1 MRDGFGVDTEAGI
14 VGLLPAPIYWLIRDL
29 HNGFAKWTLCQAAGC
44 YLIAAM
50 TKLVV
55 RQCWWLST
63 LWALGAI
70 QDVCA
75 EVKMPAVFGEHMIL
89 QRGKP
94 VPVYGSAVA
103 GEKITV
109 TFHGQSLA
117 TTTNPRGVWQLK
129 LAAMSADPNG
139 QPLTVRGSNTLT
151 FNDVLVGDVWLCSGQ
166 SNMDMR
172 LGGCERPA
180 DVAGA
185 AYPGIRQFLSPAGS
199 WKECTPA
206 SAAEFSG
213 VAFYFARKIYQD
225 QQEKIPI
232 GLMLAAM
239 GGTKID
245 LWLAPDGLIDIPVLH
260 PLYHQTGVPGG
271 PFSLFEKLIKPLVPY
286 GIKGAI
292 WYQGENSELAAQSPD
307 SYYLKMK
314 ALALGWQRVWGL
326 DELAFYPVIIA
337 NWGELPKGP
346 APEMFKG
353 GWDADTRL
361 QQANAMALPHAGCA
375 SALDIGDS
383 SMGDKIWQGWH
394 PKDKLDV
401 GERLAL
407 WALKNDYGRPQL
419 EASGPT
425 LKEVGLVGGTVVCSF
440 DHLGNGLMVG
450 SKKWYEPTREMASGK
465 LRCFVIAGA
474 DGVWHAAD
482 AVIKGATVVLSSP
495 QVRAPRKVSY
505 ACWQNPEGCNLYNK
519 DGLPAAP
526 FHVED
531 VTQHLSITAAAGDGG
546 EISPSGSRNYPKRKA
561 TLYHITPKTGYF
573 IQDVKVD
580 GVSVGSVRSYTFDP
594 IDASHTI
601 AASFAKTAPKYTI
614 SASASGGGTLT
625 PAGAVSVAQGEA
637 ATFSIAAN
645 GDNQVEVTVDG
656 VCLGARSQVIFSDVR
671 SNHTLAIAFC
681 GTIKASAGF
690 GGTITPDGALP
701 VSYGASQTFTVA
713 PLAGY
718 AISSINV
725 DGVNVATANSYTFPK
740 VTASHTIVANFK
752 NTAKAL
758 RVGAVPKPERLLIA
772 CRAEALPAK
781 GDLTSWPSYLPA
793 GKPMKPIG
801 TPALDTID
809 GHPYAKVS
817 YETGDGFSAGTYPSP
832 IACEGASI
840 VVVAKPM
847 RNGAGSGWTS
857 IVDVF
862 YDRLVL
868 GIRNDSGLVCVRRN
882 GGVDTGSKSIPDGQ
896 ITILSLI
903 VQPDGAYKVF
913 ANGSEVM
920 SNPTKNAMT
929 SLVPGAAG
937 PFATSITVGR
947 NAPDGWSAFNGAI
960 GDVFAY
966 TTALSDADRQQLEAW
981 IANSLTSDKPKP

>member
-1 MRDGFGVDTEAGI
+1 MGAV
-14 VGLLPAPIYWLIRDL
+14 
-29 HNGFAKWTLCQAAGC
+29 
-44 YLIAAM
+44 
-50 TKLVV
+50 
-55 RQCWWLST
+55 
-63 LWALGAI
+63 WALGAC
-70 QDVCA
+70 QSARA

-94 VPVYGSAVA
+94 VPVYGSAAA
-103 GEKITV
+103 GEKISV
-109 TFHGQSLA
+109 TFHGQSL
-117 TTTNPRGVWQLK
+117 TTTADARGNWQLK
-129 LAAMSADPNG
+129 LAAMSAESGG
-139 QPLTVRGSNTLT
+139 QPLTVRGTNSLT

-185 AYPGIRQFLSPAGS
+185 DFPGIRQFSAPTGA
-199 WKECTPA
+199 WKVCTPA

-213 VAFYFARKIYQD
+213 VAYYFARKIYQD
-225 QQEKIPI
+225 QRAQIPI
-232 GLMLAAM
+232 GLMLAAV

-260 PLYHQTGVPGG
+260 PLYRQTGVPGG
-271 PFSLFEKLIKPLVPY
+271 PFSLFEKLVKPLVPY
-286 GIKGAI
+286 GIRGAI

-314 ALALGWQRVWGL
+314 ALALGWQRVWAM
-326 DELAFYPVIIA
+326 DEFAFYPVIIA

-361 QQANAMALPHAGCA
+361 QQANAIDLPHAGCA
-375 SALDIGDS
+375 SAIDIGDS

-425 LKEVGLVGGTVVCSF
+425 LREVGIAGATVICTF
-440 DHLGNGLMVG
+440 DHLGKGLMVG
-450 SKKWYEPTREMASGK
+450 EKKWYEPTRERVGGK
-465 LRCFVIAGA
+465 LQCFVIAGA

-482 AVIKGATVVLSSP
+482 AAIKGATVVLSSE
-495 QVRAPRKVSY
+495 QVAAPRKVSY

-519 DGLPAAP
+519 EGLPAAP

-531 VTQHLSITAAAGDGG
+531 VTRNLSISAAAGDGG
-546 EISPSGSRNYPKRKA
+546 EISPSGNRNYPQRLTA
-561 TLYHITPKTGYF
+561 LYHITPKAGYF

-580 GVSVGSVRSYTFDP
+580 GVSVGSVKSYTFDP
-594 IDASHTI
+594 LTANHTL

-614 SASASGGGTLT
+614 TASASGGGTLT
-625 PAGAVSVAQGEA
+625 PAAAVGVAQGDA
-637 ATFSIAAN
+637 STFTIAAN
-645 GDNQVEVTVDG
+645 GDNQVAVTVDG
-656 VCLGARSQVIFSDVR
+656 VCLGARSQVIFNDVR
-671 SNHTLAIAFC
+671 CNHTLAVAFS
-681 GTIKASAGF
+681 GIIKATAGY
-690 GGTITPDGALP
+690 GGTITPDGTLP
-701 VSYGASQTFTVA
+701 VTYGASQPFTIA
-713 PLAGY
+713 PLPGY
-718 AISSINV
+718 AIAGLKV
-725 DGVNVATANSYTFPK
+725 DGGNVATTHSYTFSK
-740 VTASHTIVANFK
+740 VTASHTIAASFVKTVKSPHAG
-752 NTAKAL
+752 
-758 RVGAVPKPERLLIA
+758 VVPKPERLLIA
-772 CRAEALPAK
+772 CRAGALPAT
-781 GDLTSWPSYLPA
+781 GELTSWPSDLGD
-793 GKPMKPIG
+793 GKPLKSVG
-801 TPALDTID
+801 APALETID
-809 GHPYAKVS
+809 GHRYAKVS
-817 YETGDGFSAGTYPSP
+817 FETGDGFSTGPYTSP
-832 IACEGASI
+832 IACDGASI
-840 VVVAKPM
+840 VVVAKPL
-847 RNGAGSGWTS
+847 RNGASSGWTS

-882 GGVDTGSKSIPDGQ
+882 GGVDTGGKSIPDGQ

-903 VQPDGAYKVF
+903 VQADGSYKVF

-920 SNPTKNAMT
+920 SNISKNPLT
-929 SLVPGAAG
+929 SLAPGVAG

-947 NAPDGWSAFNGAI
+947 NAPDGWSAFNGSI
-960 GDVFAY
+960 GDVFVY
-966 TTALSDADRQQLEAW
+966 KSALSDTERQQLEAC
-981 IANSLTSDKPKP
+981 IAGSLAGASKSR